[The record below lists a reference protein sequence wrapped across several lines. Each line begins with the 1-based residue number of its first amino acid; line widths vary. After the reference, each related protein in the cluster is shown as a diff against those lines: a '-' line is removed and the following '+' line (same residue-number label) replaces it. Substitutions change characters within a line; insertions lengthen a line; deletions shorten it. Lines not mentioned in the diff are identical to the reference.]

1 MRNLLYYPN
10 ISLPHTDWTMRALLY
25 YDNVGAI
32 VPMQYF
38 YNPELYEPFM
48 REMIRNELII
58 PIEPMSVL
66 ERPWEISQAFL
77 EYISCNSKLI
87 DRRRQNFHR
96 IISRKEYMNIGT
108 CVKIHIGKFD
118 YNVLNEITQMGLAK
132 RLDYNWFQVEANT
145 AHELMTYL
153 ASVVSNSIGYLP
165 ATDRIDK
172 SSFSA
177 TYLRNQDIE
186 LRARLY
192 KRDMILK
199 NLIPCPKSIDIY
211 NLRRF
216 KDEYRDL
223 LETFRN
229 KVELLVLNPVITPES
244 PLFAETLN
252 DMKSTKEELIAR
264 MNESRLGDII
274 FVTVCGVISAGLGF
288 IAEPTT
294 GAIPGLL
301 NAIYSACQIE
311 KPENITDQTGLKY
324 LALVDKRLRK

>member
-1 MRNLLYYPN
+1 
-10 ISLPHTDWTMRALLY
+10 
-25 YDNVGAI
+25 
-32 VPMQYF
+32 
-38 YNPELYEPFM
+38 
-48 REMIRNELII
+48 
-58 PIEPMSVL
+58 
-66 ERPWEISQAFL
+66 
-77 EYISCNSKLI
+77 
-87 DRRRQNFHR
+87 
-96 IISRKEYMNIGT
+96 
-108 CVKIHIGKFD
+108 
-118 YNVLNEITQMGLAK
+118 
-132 RLDYNWFQVEANT
+132 
-145 AHELMTYL
+145 MTYL

-172 SSFSA
+172 SSFSS
-177 TYLRNQDIE
+177 TSLRNQDIE
-186 LRARLY
+186 LRARQY

-199 NLIPCPKSIDIY
+199 NLIPCPKNIDIY

-252 DMKSTKEELIAR
+252 DMKSTKEELVAR

-288 IAEPTT
+288 IAEPTI

-324 LALVDKRLRK
+324 LALVDKRFLIFTAHKGFRSHSAFFIVGVFRSAKSADVFPGLLFHTVALFVIGIADGGACIVENIRQEAESGKEILFFPAGFFDGKKQIIGSLQITLLNMLLCLLQCRGGIRSRCVRTCAAAGQA